1 MIRIGCTT
9 FSEHGSLVQRKTS
22 KLFEYAS
29 VLPVVELDT
38 SYHYL
43 PKEKDVRNWL
53 TQVPDSFRFILKVHQ
68 SVTTQGD
75 LPEGMSMAEALTA
88 FKQAIQPMVDAGRLY
103 CLLAQFPNRFKCTK
117 ESVAYLDEVRQWFAA
132 YPVAIELR
140 DNSWYQPEFRS
151 SMQAYMRKQKFSLV
165 IVDEPKKL
173 STTVPLEPLV
183 TNPAFAVCR
192 FHGRNDVGW
201 TATGPDAKKNRT
213 LYRYNEK
220 ELSELRQAVEETAA
234 HAQEVAVIFNNNA
247 GGDAA
252 DNARALIEAMQIDY
266 QQLNPSQLELF

>member
-29 VLPVVELDT
+29 VFPVVELDT

-53 TQVPDSFRFILKVHQ
+53 TQVPDNFRFILKVHQ

-173 STTVPLEPLV
+173 PL
-183 TNPAFAVCR
+183 R
-192 FHGRNDVGW
+192 F
-201 TATGPDAKKNRT
+201 
-213 LYRYNEK
+213 L
-220 ELSELRQAVEETAA
+220 
-234 HAQEVAVIFNNNA
+234 
-247 GGDAA
+247 
-252 DNARALIEAMQIDY
+252 
-266 QQLNPSQLELF
+266 

>member
-9 FSEHGSLVQRKTS
+9 FSEHGSIVHRKAS

-29 VLPVVELDT
+29 VFPVVELDT

-53 TQVPDSFRFILKVHQ
+53 TQVPDNFRFILKVHQ

-75 LPEGMSMAEALTA
+75 LPEGMTMPEAVVA
-88 FKQAIQPMVDAGRLY
+88 FKQAIQPLVDEGKLY

-117 ESVAYLDEVRQWFAA
+117 ESVAYLDEVRQWFAD

-140 DNSWYQPEFRS
+140 DNSWYQPEFHD
-151 SMQAYMRKQKFSLV
+151 SMQKYMSKQKFSLV

-173 STTVPLEPLV
+173 STTVPLEPTV
-183 TNPAFAVCR
+183 TNSAFAVCR
-192 FHGRNDVGW
+192 FHGRNDIGW
-201 TATGPDAKKNRT
+201 TATGPDAQKKRT
-213 LYRYNEK
+213 FYHYSDK
-220 ELSELRQAVEETAA
+220 ELAELQQAVEEVATK
-234 HAQEVAVIFNNNA
+234 AQEIAVIFNNNA

-252 DNARALIEAMQIDY
+252 GNAQSLIETMKIDY
-266 QQLNPSQLELF
+266 HELNPSQLELF

>member
-1 MIRIGCTT
+1 M
-9 FSEHGSLVQRKTS
+9 
-22 KLFEYAS
+22 
-29 VLPVVELDT
+29 
-38 SYHYL
+38 
-43 PKEKDVRNWL
+43 
-53 TQVPDSFRFILKVHQ
+53 
-68 SVTTQGD
+68 
-75 LPEGMSMAEALTA
+75 
-88 FKQAIQPMVDAGRLY
+88 
-103 CLLAQFPNRFKCTK
+103 
-117 ESVAYLDEVRQWFAA
+117 AYLDEVRQWFAA